1 MATIYI
7 CKCGRRVRKST
18 NADNTGNR
26 DTAGCRGCP
35 YLLPWGPTQ
44 WDATRHA
51 MVTDVKGYECRMSPS
66 LDYATYYQ
74 GGGEDKCVLHIYSL
88 DYDFLDRVTAWAAKQ
103 FPDKEISCSFD
114 RSKIRA
120 TEFIGGLYGMSV
132 YPMQNK
138 KGMAAKAALIERFFG
153 PDGRRL
159 DKTPEEEKAHVLAA
173 IEAGKAMAQERKENM
188 DYIISKHEATGRLYA
203 YYKGSFW
210 FWDSHIQRWLLSQ
223 FAEDLYQEYR
233 KNVGDFTRE
242 DMLAETSAFYLLD
255 DYEVSPNCIETL
267 LQCNPKTAI
276 PAPASAESPEI
287 VDECSEPNCTC
298 SDCKRQDCTCAGGCD
313 AGDRGKCDGEKN
325 CAQDGCTYTAKHQEN
340 PTPAA
345 PVSPVDAGAAAQS
358 LSDAEPVSLETDEC
372 TENPTSLAAATA
384 AAEETVADDV
394 CPYLELIENS
404 KKYSCQC
411 SICGDRFVN
420 TEICNKTFLSCGWY
434 LDQQDKDALNHSEE
448 NTDKDNCLCR
458 TCGSEECPGRGCN
471 KECPN
476 GSDGSCF
483 TATCPGYIERTDII
497 CKDKATNA
505 PSVDA
510 AATSDEETRTT
521 PAAASGAALESLHA
535 QSALPQNA
543 PAQDI
548 AADAP
553 SALGFDYSGLDD
565 QTVADLHLAEREY
578 SSGKKMAEMGL
589 RRMADAVA
597 IAHDALCGSC
607 DKLSQLKHGNRGE
620 NAFGTWCESIGIH
633 RKAAERLLQVAKLMD
648 SSTPREEKV
657 LEELSPSLLY
667 AAAKPSAPAEL
678 VQAVKDGDI
687 TTHKQFKELEAKL
700 KAEREAREKAEQE
713 AAMERK
719 EQEDANAAA
728 QRYKA
733 ECDRR
738 ARDQQRL
745 EEQAQ
750 TARLERKAAE
760 QRANDAERRAQA
772 AEAEVKSWEAD
783 GQKMQEIVDDQ
794 QAVIEKQ
801 KIRIGE
807 LESGITVETTAADQ
821 EEIER
826 RANELSEPLVKI
838 IDQQNAQIERM
849 ASGNTV
855 AVQAS
860 VLEQYIESM
869 KASLLGNASR
879 VELAC
884 YDVRALDSL
893 AGALREFADSIDGI
907 FEDRSEDND

>member
-35 YLLPWGPTQ
+35 YLLPWGPTE
-44 WDATRHA
+44 WTG
-51 MVTDVKGYECRMSPS
+51 KGFEQNIQGHECRMSPEISYATDYSGSANDKCTLKIHS
-66 LDYATYYQ
+66 LD
-74 GGGEDKCVLHIYSL
+74 L
-88 DYDFLDRVTAWAAKQ
+88 DFLEDIQAWIDEYADGQ
-103 FPDKEISCSFD
+103 LSGRFSRDTIRGTDYCNNGRYSWSISC
-114 RSKIRA
+114 A
-120 TEFIGGLYGMSV
+120 
-132 YPMQNK
+132 QNK

-153 PDGRRL
+153 PDGHRQ
-159 DKTPEEEKAHVLAA
+159 DKTPEEEKAIVLAA
-173 IEAGKAMAQERKENM
+173 IEAGKAKAQERKENM

-223 FAEDLYQEYR
+223 FAEDLYQEER
-233 KNVGDFTRE
+233 PKRRNFEREHFLAQTSDFHQ
-242 DMLAETSAFYLLD
+242 LD
-255 DYEVSPNCIETL
+255 DYEVPSRCIEAL
-267 LQCNPKTAI
+267 LQCNPKTA
-276 PAPASAESPEI
+276 
-287 VDECSEPNCTC
+287 
-298 SDCKRQDCTCAGGCD
+298 KR
-313 AGDRGKCDGEKN
+313 
-325 CAQDGCTYTAKHQEN
+325 EN
-340 PTPAA
+340 PTDAA
-345 PVSPVDAGAAAQS
+345 EDAQQCVPTASDVLLSQSQSVNADAQQGDGD
-358 LSDAEPVSLETDEC
+358 DA
-372 TENPTSLAAATA
+372 A
-384 AAEETVADDV
+384 AAEGTAADDV

-420 TEICNKTFLSCGWY
+420 TEICNKTFLGCGWY

-505 PSVDA
+505 PSTDA

-553 SALGFDYSGLDD
+553 SAQAFDYSGMDVS
-565 QTVADLHLAEREY
+565 TADTLRWAEREIRE
-578 SSGKKMAEMGL
+578 A
-589 RRMADAVA
+589 RRDYISRLAQAVY
-597 IAHDALCGSC
+597 IAHNTLCATVVQNLDTGKFVKPE
-607 DKLSQLKHGNRGE
+607 DTFQR
-620 NAFGTWCESIGIH
+620 WCESVGIK
-633 RKAAERLLQVAKLMD
+633 RSTAYNLLQVQALL
-648 SSTPREEKV
+648 SGAAPEEQAT
-657 LEELSPSLLY
+657 LEAASPSLLY

-700 KAEREAREKAEQE
+700 KAEREARVKAQQDLETVE
-713 AAMERK
+713 
-719 EQEDANAAA
+719 
-728 QRYKA
+728 
-733 ECDRR
+733 R
-738 ARDQQRL
+738 ARDAEHEANSALLADEQRRR
-745 EEQAQ
+745 QAADE
-750 TARLERKAAE
+750 ARIAAE
-760 QRANDAERRAQA
+760 KKVQQYREIKDAALENVKMEQEKAVNAELRARA
-772 AEAEVKSWEAD
+772 AEEDAAGWKQAGLE
-783 GQKMQEIVDDQ
+783 MQELVDQRD
-794 QAVIEKQ
+794 ER
-801 KIRIGE
+801 IRE

-838 IDQQNAQIERM
+838 IDQQNEQIERM

-855 AVQAS
+855 SAQAS
-860 VLEQYIESM
+860 VLEQYLETM
-869 KASLLGNASR
+869 KASLLGNARR
-879 VELAC
+879 VELAF
-884 YDVRALDSL
+884 YDVGALDSL
-893 AGALREFADSIDGI
+893 AQALRAFADEIDGI